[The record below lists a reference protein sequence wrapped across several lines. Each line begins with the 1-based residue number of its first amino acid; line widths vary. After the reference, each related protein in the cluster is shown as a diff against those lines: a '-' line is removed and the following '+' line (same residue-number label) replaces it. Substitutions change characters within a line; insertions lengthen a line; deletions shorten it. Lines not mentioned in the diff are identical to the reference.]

1 MMNPL
6 TVSSPLVL
14 QSLVHFL
21 PEFILATGLLVL
33 LVLTVLKHKKSDED
47 NEWLMSVAL
56 VFVAGSIASLAV
68 LGKHYADALSG
79 GAGEVVS
86 SVLSGIWA
94 PVLLGLVVR
103 LMLLVGA
110 GLTVAMSHRF
120 LAQTTRV
127 VGDFYILV
135 LGATL
140 GGMFLASATDLVMVF
155 VGLETL
161 SITSYVLAGYLRKT
175 ALSAEASLKYLVYG
189 GMGTAV
195 FLFALSLM
203 YGLAGSTG
211 FVEIARTLQ
220 SLQGSGHPLLMVML
234 VMSLA
239 AVAFKLSLVPFHMWT
254 PDVYEGAP
262 TPVSGFL
269 SVVSKSAAFALAI
282 RLLYMLFS
290 GMPEWVLLLSIF
302 AIFSMVLGN
311 VVALKQ
317 TSLKR
322 LLAYSTIA
330 HAGYMVLG
338 LLVEPAVGVSGVLF
352 YLVSYLFMNLG
363 AFASVIQIQ
372 NLLGTDDLEAVSG
385 LVHKCPSLVLG
396 FSLCLLSLA
405 GIPITAGFF
414 AKFFLFQS
422 VMSAGG
428 PHMLWLVVVALAA
441 STVSLAYYVNVIR
454 LMVVKEPSEQVQ
466 RVSVAP
472 QMHWSLSTALTVC
485 VLATLLLGIFAT
497 PVYHFTEG
505 AANQMALWSKAQ
517 VELSHVPD

>member
-6 TVSSPLVL
+6 ATSNPILL

-21 PEFILATGLLVL
+21 PEVILVVGLLVL
-33 LVLTVLKHKKSDED
+33 LVLTVLRYKKTDED

-56 VFVAGSIASLAV
+56 VFIAGSVASLAV
-68 LGKHYADALSG
+68 LGKHYVETLSG
-79 GAGEVVS
+79 GSSEVMT
-86 SVLSGIWA
+86 SVMSGTLTPDLLS
-94 PVLLGLVVR
+94 LLVR
-103 LMLLVGA
+103 FILLVGA

-120 LAQTTRV
+120 LTQTTRI

-161 SITSYVLAGYLRKT
+161 SITSYVLAGYLRRT
-175 ALSAEASLKYLVYG
+175 PLSAEASLKYLVYG

-203 YGLAGSTG
+203 YGLSGATG
-211 FVEIARTLQ
+211 FAEIASALH
-220 SLQGSGHPLLMVML
+220 SLQGLNHPILMVML
-234 VMSLA
+234 VMTLA

-262 TPVSGFL
+262 TPVSAFL

-290 GMPEWVLLLSIF
+290 GMPEWILLLSIF

-317 TSLKR
+317 SSLKR

-338 LLVEPAVGVSGVLF
+338 LLVEPAAGVAGVLF
-352 YLVSYLFMNLG
+352 YLITYLFMNLG

-372 NLLGTDDLEAVSG
+372 NLLGTDDMSAIGG

-405 GIPITAGFF
+405 GIPITGGFF

-422 VMSAGG
+422 VLSAGG
-428 PHMLWLVVVALAA
+428 PHMLWLIVVALAA

-454 LMVVKEPSEQVQ
+454 LMVVKEPSAQVEAI
-466 RVSVAP
+466 RVVP
-472 QMHWSLSTALTVC
+472 EMHWSLSTTLTLC

-497 PVYHFTEG
+497 PVYHLADG
-505 AANQMALWSKAQ
+505 AAMQMAMWSKVQ
-517 VELSHVPD
+517 NQLSHVPD